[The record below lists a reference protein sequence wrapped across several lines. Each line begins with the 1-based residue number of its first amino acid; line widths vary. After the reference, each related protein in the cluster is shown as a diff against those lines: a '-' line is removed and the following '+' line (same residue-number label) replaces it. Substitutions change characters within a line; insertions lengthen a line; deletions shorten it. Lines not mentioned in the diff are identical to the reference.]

1 MKNNLLKVI
10 ITLLLMVYTCN
21 DIFPQI
27 INDSSLIGSDF
38 SKQTATNLLHKNNG
52 VASPTLPLAIG
63 LVSIFYFIN
72 PIILLED
79 KRVSAGLTKEV
90 SLGFGS
96 FGEYRIGASYSIIF
110 RENQKNHL
118 RLSLKYDILLKD
130 IEPSNMLQG
139 TPVFSIGGGYF
150 TDFDGYGFFP
160 ELSYGYS
167 IRNDKFLFYPHLK
180 LRYTIMTEKYK
191 SNITDF
197 SFGILIG
204 FSNPFIDLKI
214 RNKH

>member
-1 MKNNLLKVI
+1 MKNNLLKI
-10 ITLLLMVYTCN
+10 ILTLLIVVYSYN

-27 INDSSLIGSDF
+27 INYSSLTCSNF
-38 SKQTATNLLHKNNG
+38 SRKTSTNLLDKKKE
-52 VASPTLPLAIG
+52 VASPTLPLSIG
-63 LVSIFYFIN
+63 LISILYLIN

-79 KRVSAGLTKEV
+79 KRVSAGLMKEI
-90 SLGFGS
+90 SLGFGY
-96 FGEYRIGASYSIIF
+96 FGEYRIGVDYSIIF
-110 RENQKNHL
+110 REYQRNHL

-139 TPVFSIGGGYF
+139 TSVLSIGGGYF
-150 TDFDGYGFFP
+150 TDFDGCGFFP

-197 SFGILIG
+197 SFGIIIG
-204 FSNPFIDLKI
+204 FANPFIDLKI
-214 RNKH
+214 RKKK

>member
-1 MKNNLLKVI
+1 MKNNLLKI
-10 ITLLLMVYTCN
+10 ILTLLIVTYTNN

-27 INDSSLIGSDF
+27 VNDSSLTGSDF
-38 SKQTATNLLHKNNG
+38 SRQTYTNLLYKKNEI
-52 VASPTLPLAIG
+52 ASPTLPLAIG
-63 LVSIFYFIN
+63 LVSILYFIN

-110 RENQKNHL
+110 REDQRNHL
-118 RLSLKYDILLKD
+118 RFSLKYDKLLKD

-139 TPVFSIGGGYF
+139 TSVLSIGGGYF

-180 LRYTIMTEKYK
+180 IRYTIMTDKDK
-191 SNITDF
+191 SNIADF

-204 FSNPFIDLKI
+204 FSNPFTDLKI
-214 RNKH
+214 RKKK

>member
-10 ITLLLMVYTCN
+10 ITLLLMVYTCK

-38 SKQTATNLLHKNNG
+38 SKQTSTDLLHKNNG
-52 VASPTLPLAIG
+52 VASPTLSLAIG

-90 SLGFGS
+90 SLGFGY

-110 RENQKNHL
+110 RENQRNHL

-160 ELSYGYS
+160 EMSYGYS

-191 SNITDF
+191 FNITDF

-204 FSNPFIDLKI
+204 FANPFIDLKI

>member
-1 MKNNLLKVI
+1 MKKNLLKI
-10 ITLLLMVYTCN
+10 ILTLLIVTYSNN

-27 INDSSLIGSDF
+27 VIDSSLTVPDISR
-38 SKQTATNLLHKNNG
+38 QTSADLLYKKIEIAN
-52 VASPTLPLAIG
+52 PTLPLAIG

-79 KRVSAGLTKEV
+79 NRVSAGLTKEV
-90 SLGFGS
+90 SLGFGY
-96 FGEYRIGASYSIIF
+96 FGEYRIGISYSIIF
-110 RENQKNHL
+110 REYQMNHL
-118 RLSLKYDILLKD
+118 RFSIKYDILLKD
-130 IEPSNMLQG
+130 IEPSNLLQG
-139 TPVFSIGGGYF
+139 ATVLSIGGGYF

-180 LRYTIMTEKYK
+180 LRYTIMSEKYK

-204 FSNPFIDLKI
+204 FANPFIDLKI
-214 RNKH
+214 RKKK